1 MSTQTTKKK
10 IEGAADRVS
19 GKVKAGVGKATG
31 KKSLEAEGRAQAL
44 VGKAKIEG
52 AKAVGK
58 LAHEAR
64 EVADKVEKAIEKKLE
79 ALGDAGARES

>member
-31 KKSLEAEGRAQAL
+31 NKSLEAEGRAQAL
-44 VGKAKIEG
+44 IGKAKIEG

-64 EVADKVEKAIEKKLE
+64 EVADEVEKAIEKKLE
-79 ALGDAGARES
+79 ALGDAGARER